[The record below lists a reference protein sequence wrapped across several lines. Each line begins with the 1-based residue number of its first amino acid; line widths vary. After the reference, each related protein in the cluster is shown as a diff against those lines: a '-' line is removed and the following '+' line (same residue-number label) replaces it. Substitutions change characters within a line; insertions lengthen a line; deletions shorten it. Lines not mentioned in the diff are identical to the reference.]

1 MSDKIKEAIEQIGT
15 EFAEFKK
22 TNDERLKQIA
32 EKGHADPLLEAKLN
46 KLNESIGQL
55 ESVKSRLDALEV
67 ARQRLATGVG
77 DEKSAEKAEHKK
89 AFMSFMK
96 KGREDGLRE
105 LEQKAYQI
113 GVGEDG
119 GFAVP
124 ETIDT
129 MIHDLIVDISPVR
142 SVANVIQTGTSD
154 YKKLVNKRGTGSG
167 WVGEDDPRAETA
179 SSRLAE
185 VPLFFGEIYA
195 QPAATQQMLDDV
207 FFDAESWI
215 SMEVATEFAQKEA
228 AAFISG
234 DGVKKPKGFLA
245 YAQSADRDGVRA
257 FGTLQA
263 LNSGNA
269 ANLGGFDRL
278 IDVVHSLKA
287 AHRTGAVWMGNRETF
302 GSVRKLK
309 TDDGHYLWQPS
320 MVAGVPSTLLGY
332 NVAEAEDMPII
343 GDGNVPLAFGNFK
356 AGYMIADRVGVR
368 VLRDP
373 YSSKPFV
380 LFYSTKRVGGAV
392 VDSEAIKLL
401 KTAA

>member
-1 MSDKIKEAIEQIGT
+1 MSDKLKEVIDQLGT

-22 TNDERLKQIA
+22 TNDQRLEQIA
-32 EKGHADPLLEAKLN
+32 QKGTADPLLEAKLN

-67 ARQRLATGVG
+67 AKQRLALGAG
-77 DEKSAEKAEHKK
+77 DEKSAEKAEHKN
-89 AFMSFMK
+89 AFMAFMK
-96 KGREDGLRE
+96 KGKEDGLRE
-105 LEQKAYQI
+105 LEQKAYKI

-142 SVANVIQTGTSD
+142 SVANVIQVSTSD

-263 LNSGNA
+263 LNSGA
-269 ANLGGFDRL
+269 ANGVGGFDRL

-302 GSVRKLK
+302 GSIRKLK

-320 MVAGVPSTLLGY
+320 MVAGVPATLLGY
-332 NVAEAEDMPII
+332 NVAEAEDMPMI